1 MVAKEEKNM
10 FFKILKS
17 KSGQAL
23 IEFMLFVPFMLTL
36 YSAVLTLATSING
49 SINQQKVVR
58 GYFYARVKHNST
70 VPVPQNIA
78 ALSGISQVGMVQLGW
93 RERSDNDNAL
103 APCYRIKTF
112 LGNALDEECEERS
125 GDSTFLIRVK
135 TAYGICGTTFVVTPG
150 GGGTRYSTNT
160 ANQSACTNLGG

>member
-1 MVAKEEKNM
+1 M
-10 FFKILKS
+10 ILKTLKS
-17 KSGQAL
+17 QSGQAL

-49 SINQQKVVR
+49 SINQQKITR

-78 ALSGISQVGMVQLGW
+78 FLQGITQVGMVQLGW
-93 RERSDNDNAL
+93 RERAENNNAL

-125 GDSTFLIRVK
+125 GDSTFFIRVK
-135 TAYGICGTTFVVTPG
+135 TAYGICGTTYTINSG
-150 GGGTRYSTNT
+150 GGSNIRYSTNN
-160 ANQSACTNLGG
+160 ANSSSCTNLGG